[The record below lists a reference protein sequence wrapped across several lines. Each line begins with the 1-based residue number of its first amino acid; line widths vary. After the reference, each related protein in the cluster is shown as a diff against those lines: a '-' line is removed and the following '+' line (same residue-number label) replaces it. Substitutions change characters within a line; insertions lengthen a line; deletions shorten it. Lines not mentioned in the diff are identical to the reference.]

1 MKGKKSSPAERF
13 TRAAYFIILL
23 ITLFL
28 VFNIVA
34 GVIVDPNSSDF
45 FYASSAAISFSFSA
59 TAIIYL
65 AYIEKSRKSIA
76 SRLGLGHRSLSLR
89 NILLGVFVF
98 LIILLVEVT
107 TGIISSITNVAINTN
122 VELLFAGAPLWF
134 YVFATLI
141 APINEEILFRGL
153 MVPRVGI
160 FLSAILFA
168 VPHVTYDSSFFI
180 EVIAA
185 LIFGVLAGYVYKKTG
200 SLYASIVAHILVN
213 ALTVVSVLSILV

>member
-1 MKGKKSSPAERF
+1 LRNKKSAPAERLR
-13 TRAAYFIILL
+13 RAAYFTILL
-23 ITLFL
+23 VTLL
-28 VFNIVA
+28 LAFNIVA
-34 GVIVDPNSSDF
+34 AELVGVNSGSF
-45 FYASSAAISFSFSA
+45 FYASSAAVSFSFSA

-65 AYIEKSRKSIA
+65 AYIEKGRKGVVK
-76 SRLGLGHRSLSLR
+76 RLGLGLRSLSLR
-89 NILLGVFVF
+89 NVGLGVFVF
-98 LIILLVEVT
+98 LIILLVEVI
-107 TGIISSITNVAINTN
+107 TGIISSVANVTINTN
-122 VELLFAGAPLWF
+122 VGLLFAGAPLWF

-153 MVPRVGI
+153 MVPRIGI
-160 FLSAILFA
+160 VFSAIAFA

-213 ALTVVSVLSILV
+213 LLAAAAILSILV